1 MWYSSWRWKQCGII
15 FQVFDRSTYGI
26 KIHGSLLDDTVFFE
40 SNVVKISSSN
50 YPWTTPNLR
59 RCTFNKVPKTDKS
72 YKETHILSTT
82 GNLKLNVANDD
93 SICIENV
100 DDSKNKYLL
109 KNGKLQSP
117 IFLFTQF
124 HRKPKIWTWGRR
136 LYISWVS
143 MRYIP
148 NIKFLYGS

>member
-1 MWYSSWRWKQCGII
+1 MIFLLKMKAVRNYFSSFRQ
-15 FQVFDRSTYGI
+15 
-26 KIHGSLLDDTVFFE
+26 IHVWNQNTWELVGRYRFFE

-124 HRKPKIWTWGRR
+124 HRKPKI
-136 LYISWVS
+136 
-143 MRYIP
+143 
-148 NIKFLYGS
+148 